1 MDADGAAIAGP
12 VHPGTAFYL
21 RPRRGSTSA
30 TVTMTVPG
38 SVDGYGGR
46 VLAGVA
52 RDEST
57 SRFTPLALAV
67 PAELVVDFDVD
78 WSLVKSSGEKPGRKA
93 HIDQISGLTTTFRPL

>member
-1 MDADGAAIAGP
+1 MPRSPVP

-21 RPRRGSTSA
+21 RPPRGSTSA

-38 SVDGYGGR
+38 SADGYGGR

-78 WSLVKSSGEKPGRKA
+78 WSW
-93 HIDQISGLTTTFRPL
+93 

>member
-1 MDADGAAIAGP
+1 MSDGLVGSLPVGRNGLGPHSMPGLRELVDADGAAIAGP
-12 VHPGTAFYL
+12 VHPGTSFYL

-78 WSLVKSSGEKPGRKA
+78 WSW
-93 HIDQISGLTTTFRPL
+93 